1 MVETHL
7 VKEQVIE
14 LPGYTW
20 YGNNRAKHKKAI
32 RGSGG
37 VGILCKDTLLHQFS
51 ILFPLFV
58 NNSID
63 CSSCSITLLLIPSL
77 EFHGYAVSC
86 LSAFLDRGI
95 GGLFADVFWSHLLA
109 ALPRVADG
117 AYRYCL

>member
-1 MVETHL
+1 MVKTHL

-51 ILFPLFV
+51 IAVLDNNYEVLASPITAPQNLWGYVHATFHQLNPLEEI
-58 NNSID
+58 NI
-63 CSSCSITLLLIPSL
+63 
-77 EFHGYAVSC
+77 
-86 LSAFLDRGI
+86 
-95 GGLFADVFWSHLLA
+95 
-109 ALPRVADG
+109 
-117 AYRYCL
+117 